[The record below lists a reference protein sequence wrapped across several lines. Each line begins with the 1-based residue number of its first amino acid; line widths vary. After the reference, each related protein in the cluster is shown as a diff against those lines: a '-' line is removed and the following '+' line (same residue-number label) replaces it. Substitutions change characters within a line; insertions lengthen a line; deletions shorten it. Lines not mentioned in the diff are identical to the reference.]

1 VASAAEQQGLVSEEI
16 NRNVTMVS
24 DLSVENMT
32 GSEQVSAASGELSRL
47 AEELQGMVS
56 QFRVK

>member
-1 VASAAEQQGLVSEEI
+1 
-16 NRNVTMVS
+16 
-24 DLSVENMT
+24 MT